1 MTNSRT
7 RRVLAVPT
15 ASWVVSFGS
24 TLTQSFAPAAPRTSP
39 DARAARRSLLD
50 QVRRLEEESVGLFCS
65 AWPRKGLDLPPA
77 RPPGAGPRLLSMGE
91 LEELRDGLVEQ
102 VGRGRAALGERGRA
116 EEQKRRLIEQML
128 LDPESHRWV
137 HVSNEDIGEP
147 GCTHWH
153 VRPRWGPLGMLMRWW
168 RVVVSSGCP

>member
-1 MTNSRT
+1 M
-7 RRVLAVPT
+7 A
-15 ASWVVSFGS
+15 AS
-24 TLTQSFAPAAPRTSP
+24 TLTQHFARPGPSTSP
-39 DARAARRSLLD
+39 DERAARRTLLD

-65 AWPRKGLDLPPA
+65 AWPRKGLDLLPETPS
-77 RPPGAGPRLLSMGE
+77 RAGPRLLTMGE
-91 LEELRDGLVEQ
+91 LEELRDDLVEQ
-102 VGRGRAALGERGRA
+102 VRRGRAALDERGLA
-116 EEQKRRLIEQML
+116 EEHNRRLIEAML

-153 VRPRWGPLGMLMRWW
+153 VRPRFGLLGILMRWW

>member
-1 MTNSRT
+1 M
-7 RRVLAVPT
+7 A
-15 ASWVVSFGS
+15 AS
-24 TLTQSFAPAAPRTSP
+24 TLTQHVAPLAPRADP
-39 DARAARRSLLD
+39 DERAARRTLLA

-65 AWPRKGLDLPPA
+65 AWPRKGLDLLAATPKRA
-77 RPPGAGPRLLSMGE
+77 GARLLTFGE
-91 LEELRDGLVEQ
+91 LEELRDELVEQ
-102 VGRGRAALGERGRA
+102 VRRGRAALEERGRA
-116 EEQKRRLIEQML
+116 EEGSRRLIEAML

-153 VRPRWGPLGMLMRWW
+153 VRPRYGLLGMLMRWW

>member
-1 MTNSRT
+1 
-7 RRVLAVPT
+7 LA
-15 ASWVVSFGS
+15 AS
-24 TLTQSFAPAAPRTSP
+24 TLTLPVAPAAPRTAP
-39 DARAARRSLLD
+39 DERAARRTLLD
-50 QVRRLEEESVGLFCS
+50 QVRRLEEESVGLSCS
-65 AWPRKGLDLPPA
+65 AWPRKGLDLLPA
-77 RPPGAGPRLLSMGE
+77 MPLRAGPQLLTMGE
-91 LEELRDGLVEQ
+91 LEELRDHLVEQ
-102 VGRGRAALGERGRA
+102 VGRGRAALDERGAA
-116 EEQKRRLIEQML
+116 EEHNRRLIEEML